1 MTNLV
6 GPFLAATSCYW

>member
-6 GPFLAATSCYW
+6 GRGWH

>member
-6 GPFLAATSCYW
+6 GRPEMKSW